1 MHVCI
6 PTHTHTHTHSH
17 THTHTLSH
25 TRALTHAGPPGHR
38 WHLLSG
44 YEDGST
50 ALWDLSSPEAPIS
63 DVGGV
68 HSEALL
74 CLSAAAGDSGK
85 GQCSGAAVKAPI
97 FDVGCVHSDVGGVH
111 SEALLRLS
119 AAAGDSGK
127 GQCSGAA
134 VKAPISDVGGL
145 YSDVGGVHSD
155 VGCMH
160 SDVGGVHYEAL
171 LCLSAAA
178 GDSGKGQCINSEA
191 LAKPCSHFKALAKIS
206 VFTLK
211 PCQSLAVTLKP

>member
-1 MHVCI
+1 M
-6 PTHTHTHTHSH
+6 
-17 THTHTLSH
+17 
-25 TRALTHAGPPGHR
+25 
-38 WHLLSG
+38 
-44 YEDGST
+44 
-50 ALWDLSSPEAPIS
+50 WDLSSPEAPIS

-97 FDVGCVHSDVGGVH
+97 FDVGCVHSDVGVVHSDVGCVHSDVECVHSDVGGVHSDVGGLHSDVGGVHSDVGGVHSDVGGVH

>member
-97 FDVGCVHSDVGGVH
+97 FDVGCVHSDVGVVH
-111 SEALLRLS
+111 
-119 AAAGDSGK
+119 
-127 GQCSGAA
+127 
-134 VKAPISDVGGL
+134 SDVGCVHSDVECVH
-145 YSDVGGVHSD
+145 SDVGGVHSD

>member
-97 FDVGCVHSDVGGVH
+97 FDVGCVHSDVGVVHSDVGGVH

-178 GDSGKGQCINSEA
+178 GDSSKDQRSGA
-191 LAKPCSHFKALAKIS
+191 
-206 VFTLK
+206 
-211 PCQSLAVTLKP
+211 AVVCFVRVCFE

>member
-1 MHVCI
+1 
-6 PTHTHTHTHSH
+6 
-17 THTHTLSH
+17 
-25 TRALTHAGPPGHR
+25 
-38 WHLLSG
+38 
-44 YEDGST
+44 
-50 ALWDLSSPEAPIS
+50 
-63 DVGGV
+63 
-68 HSEALL
+68 
-74 CLSAAAGDSGK
+74 
-85 GQCSGAAVKAPI
+85 
-97 FDVGCVHSDVGGVH
+97 VH

>member
-1 MHVCI
+1 VHVCI

-97 FDVGCVHSDVGGVH
+97 FDVGCVHSDVGVVH
-111 SEALLRLS
+111 
-119 AAAGDSGK
+119 
-127 GQCSGAA
+127 
-134 VKAPISDVGGL
+134 SDVGCVHSDVECVH
-145 YSDVGGVHSD
+145 SDVGGVHSD